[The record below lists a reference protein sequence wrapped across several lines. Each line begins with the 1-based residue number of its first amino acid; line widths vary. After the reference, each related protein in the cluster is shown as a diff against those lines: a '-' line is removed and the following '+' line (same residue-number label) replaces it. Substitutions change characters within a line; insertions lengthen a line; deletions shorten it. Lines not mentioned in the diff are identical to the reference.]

1 MNIERLKSLG
11 LNQSDIARRLDLTPS
26 AISMKVG
33 GERPWKRD
41 EIDAVLEM
49 AKEHD
54 PAITYEQL
62 FCEPATPLPPTQ
74 ETDPEPESATT

>member
-41 EIDAVLEM
+41 EIDAVLDL
-49 AKEHD
+49 AREHD
-54 PAITYEQL
+54 ATITYEQL
-62 FCEPATPLPPTQ
+62 FGEPATTLPPTDEP
-74 ETDPEPESATT
+74 ETEPESATA